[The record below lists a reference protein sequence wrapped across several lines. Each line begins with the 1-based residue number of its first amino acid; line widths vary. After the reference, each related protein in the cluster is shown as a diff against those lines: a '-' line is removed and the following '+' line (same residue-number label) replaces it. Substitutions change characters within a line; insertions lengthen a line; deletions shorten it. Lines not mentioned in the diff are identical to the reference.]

1 MLTFCNHVERH
12 SQSPTAWFEQ
22 WCTSVGVNSGDR
34 IYHETV
40 PLLQALEWGGSYD
53 QLNISALFSFEILSR
68 RIQVILQAYHNSPG
82 RPTYEHAQHYNP
94 LGNPLDGVV
103 PELRKLGVTR
113 VKEDAE
119 VERTRQKAQ
128 ELRQESD
135 KFRFKGGNQH
145 ASDEGGGGDAPDGKP
160 NKKGKAK
167 GRGRG

>member
-1 MLTFCNHVERH
+1 M
-12 SQSPTAWFEQ
+12 
-22 WCTSVGVNSGDR
+22 
-34 IYHETV
+34 
-40 PLLQALEWGGSYD
+40 
-53 QLNISALFSFEILSR
+53 
-68 RIQVILQAYHNSPG
+68 QAYHNSPG

-145 ASDEGGGGDAPDGKP
+145 ATDEGGGGDAPDGKP
-160 NKKGKAK
+160 NRKGKPK